1 MEVIKNKD
9 LEQIIKYLQ
18 MGLLYKTIVKLID
31 RKMDYPML
39 SSFDKGKSPYNQ
51 QIKYLNLK
59 YPIRKKKLKVAED
72 KLLYKTLIS
81 NKS

>member
-1 MEVIKNKD
+1 MKIIENED
-9 LEQIIKYLQ
+9 LEQIIKYLK

-31 RKMDYPML
+31 MQMDYPML
-39 SSFDKGKSPYNQ
+39 SAFDKGKSPYNS

-72 KLLYKTLIS
+72 KLLYQSLIN
-81 NKS
+81 NK